1 LDEERLEQ
9 ILDALVDNAIRY
21 SPDGGEVELGVEFS
35 SGAVHFSVRDT
46 GTGIEPRHHSRIGE
60 KFYRVDPELLH
71 AAPGLGLGL
80 YICPRLAA
88 LMNGRLSF
96 ESAAGT
102 GSTFILELPTDSG
115 DGARSHRVTEAMK
128 R

>member
-1 LDEERLEQ
+1 MLHTETERLSR
-9 ILDALVDNAIRY
+9 LVDDLVTA
-21 SPDGGEVELGVEFS
+21 SSLVADGARRA
-35 SGAVHFSVRDT
+35 SG
-46 GTGIEPRHHSRIGE
+46 RHHSRIGE

-80 YICPRLAA
+80 YICRRLAA